1 MKHLNEDELVA
12 YRYGEIAGGESR
24 DTIARHL
31 RDCAECRASFETLV
45 RVLELVEA
53 APVPERDERYSQRV
67 WQQIAPRLEPRP
79 AFDWRAWLAP
89 RRLAAVGATAALVL
103 AAFLAGRLWQQKK
116 TPDVAGTAPA
126 PQQIR
131 ERVLLV
137 AVGDHLD
144 RSEMVLVELVNADA
158 PTASGQELDI
168 SSEKERAE
176 ELVTVNR
183 LYRQTASSAG
193 DAAMASVLDDLE
205 RVLLE
210 IAHSPDKVSSAEF
223 ATLRRNIEKRGILLK
238 VRVVGSDVR
247 EREKSAVQGSRGN
260 HS

>member
-24 DTIARHL
+24 DAIARHL

-67 WQQIAPRLEPRP
+67 WQQIAPRLEPHP

-89 RRLAAVGATAALVL
+89 RRLAAVGTMAVLIL
-103 AAFLAGRLWQQKK
+103 AAFLAGRFWQQKK

-168 SSEKERAE
+168 SIEKERAE
-176 ELVTVNR
+176 QLVVVNR
-183 LYRQTASSAG
+183 LYRQTASSSG

-247 EREKSAVQGSRGN
+247 EREKSAVQGSKGN